1 MASLLP
7 ASKASDPRLASA
19 VAWLRSVRFL
29 AGVTHVSLP
38 VAALVCTWHPPPGRG
53 AEGIMAVIVDIR
65 VLHTHLTEAA
75 AQFLSAEAPL
85 APRCREVTAATTTG
99 QLLHLRRCM
108 TFAAEAQ
115 SVTRLA
121 AAAID
126 LFIPGRQGTADE
138 ARLFLQSPT
147 IGASH
152 LGLPANGHV
161 TLVTDTEV
169 SGGAVQHSLSLI
181 HV

>member
-1 MASLLP
+1 MSKFSPVLGPTGGANDALRAELLP
-7 ASKASDPRLASA
+7 ASKASDPRLTSA
-19 VAWLRSVRFL
+19 VAWLRKVRFL
-29 AGVTHVSLP
+29 AGVTHVSLT
-38 VAALVCTWHPPPGRG
+38 VAALVCTWYPPPGRG
-53 AEGIMAVIVDIR
+53 AEGIVG
-65 VLHTHLTEAA
+65 VLHTPLTEAA

-126 LFIPGRQGTADE
+126 LFHFGQAGNR
-138 ARLFLQSPT
+138 R
-147 IGASH
+147 
-152 LGLPANGHV
+152 
-161 TLVTDTEV
+161 
-169 SGGAVQHSLSLI
+169 
-181 HV
+181 